1 MLRPS
6 KHSHPDK
13 TVISVSTTILKKVKK
28 ERICNLDDILVYVKK
43 KVSGNEVLVMPS
55 LSFLYVLGLVEYHS
69 KNDTIEYVG
78 DYDSL

>member
-13 TVISVSTTILKKVKK
+13 TVISVSTVILKKIKK
-28 ERICNLDDILVYVKK
+28 DRVSSLDDILVHVKK
-43 KVSGNEVLVMPS
+43 KVSGNEILVMPS
-55 LSFLYVLGLVEYHS
+55 LSFLYLVGLIEYHS

-78 DYDSL
+78 DYDSF